1 MEIRSKGSTGRGCPK
16 GSVSI
21 NGKTGATT
29 LVTLK
34 RDANTERGN
43 GERMDCLNAISMKVS
58 TSMIR
63 NMAKEFLPGKVEI
76 CTRGVIMKMK
86 EKVME
91 KCIGS
96 MELHTKVNG
105 IRAASMD
112 KVK

>member
-1 MEIRSKGSTGRGCPK
+1 LG
-16 GSVSI
+16 
-21 NGKTGATT
+21 
-29 LVTLK
+29 TLK
-34 RDANTERGN
+34 EGCKHGKGN
-43 GERMDCLNAISMKVS
+43 GERMDCLNAISMKVI